1 MSDDD
6 GARLFDQEANVER
19 RQYKKMDLTESLF
32 CSDLKIA
39 TSITMSLLHACCAV
53 LLLAAS
59 ALALD
64 NGLGA
69 TPAMG

>member
-1 MSDDD
+1 
-6 GARLFDQEANVER
+6 
-19 RQYKKMDLTESLF
+19 MDLTESLF